1 MYSSLFTQEEML
13 NLQGLFIE
21 EYQDENKLELF
32 MDKINELEKGYNI
45 KEKAAVDD
53 LNEECF
59 EIEKKLKKIM
69 K

>member
-1 MYSSLFTQEEML
+1 MYSPLFTQEEML